1 MKPIIRPF
9 YPHMMPED
17 TAIWTE
23 YLRNP
28 IVPIKEVWYDVHVGQ
43 GVLLPVG
50 ASDIDRRIAAGITR
64 KRIDVVCRIA
74 GGYWVVEIKLYASY
88 LALGQVLVY
97 TRLFTEEY
105 RTQGQV
111 FPIIMANNADP
122 DLIKEFDLLG
132 VGVIVTS

>member
-1 MKPIIRPF
+1 
-9 YPHMMPED
+9 
-17 TAIWTE
+17 
-23 YLRNP
+23 
-28 IVPIKEVWYDVHVGQ
+28 
-43 GVLLPVG
+43 
-50 ASDIDRRIAAGITR
+50 
-64 KRIDVVCRIA
+64 
-74 GGYWVVEIKLYASY
+74 VEIKLYASY